1 MSGLSVTNKTYL
13 EALFGMSNGFVLD
26 FSNASFANFFRELN
40 IDIYDAERYPGFGDS
55 KANRIRALWKSGSDV
70 EVATSLHAL
79 ADYLDAKKSAAV
91 LGSDV
96 TDEQISRIHGIASS
110 LGDPHADDT
119 RTPLAGGVHASF
131 TTEATVAANKIQ
143 IEIHEDIYNHID
155 QYLGNGDYFHAV
167 EESYKLVRE
176 KLREKTG
183 SEKATDAF
191 AASNQEKIF
200 GHAPRN
206 PAEKDFYDGV
216 KYLNMS
222 IQFLRNEKA
231 HTPATPLEPN
241 LALHYISLASLA
253 YDLIT
258 RYVSDEVIAEV
269 EGLISDKR
277 RSLSASAFYRLFEG
291 GRWLDTINL
300 PEELKSSSVRRVLKE
315 KWLTEADFTRSYD
328 HSNVMLMR
336 LEVIADELTK
346 ADLDDL
352 IERPTIDAYG
362 NDQEAGMLP
371 FVEYMREKHP
381 DKISSKVEQ
390 WVESKLREYAQR

>member
-1 MSGLSVTNKTYL
+1 MSGLSVANKTYL
-13 EALFGMSNGFVLD
+13 EVVLNMSGGYVLD

-40 IDIYDAERYPGFGDS
+40 IDIYDAEHYPGFGDS
-55 KANRIRALWKSGSDV
+55 KTNRIRALWKSGSDI
-70 EVATSLHAL
+70 EVAASLHAL
-79 ADYLDAKKSAAV
+79 AEYLEAKKAAGV
-91 LGSDV
+91 LGADV
-96 TDEQISRIHGIASS
+96 TNEQVDRIHEIARGLVGSHA
-110 LGDPHADDT
+110 GDATAPA
-119 RTPLAGGVHASF
+119 AGGVHASI

-155 QYLGNGDYFHAV
+155 QYLATGDYFHAV

-191 AASNQEKIF
+191 AASNLEKIF
-200 GHAPRN
+200 GHASRN
-206 PAEKDFYDGV
+206 AAEKDFYDGV

-231 HTPATPLEPN
+231 HTPASPLESN

-258 RYVSDEVIAEV
+258 RYVSDELIAEI
-269 EGLISDKR
+269 ESLISTKR
-277 RSLSASAFYRLFEG
+277 RSLSASAFYRVFES
-291 GRWLDTINL
+291 GRWLSSIAL
-300 PEELKSSSVRRVLKE
+300 PEELKSSSVRRVLKD

-336 LEVIADELTK
+336 LEVVAEELTE

-352 IERPTIDAYG
+352 LGHPTVDARG

-371 FVEYMREKHP
+371 FMEYMREKYP
-381 DKISSKVEQ
+381 SKISSKVEH
-390 WVESKLREYAQR
+390 WIEDKLREYAQR

>member
-1 MSGLSVTNKTYL
+1 MSNLSVASKTYL
-13 EALFGMSNGFVLD
+13 EALLGMSSGYVLD

-55 KANRIRALWKSGSDV
+55 KANRIRALWKNGSDV
-70 EVATSLHAL
+70 DVAASLHAL
-79 ADYLDAKKSAAV
+79 GEYLDAKKSVAELANI
-91 LGSDV
+91 
-96 TDEQISRIHGIASS
+96 TDEQVTRVHNIARS
-110 LGDPHADDT
+110 LNPQTEDT
-119 RTPLAGGVHASF
+119 APLAGGVHASF

-143 IEIHEDIYNHID
+143 IEIYEDIYNHID
-155 QYLGNGDYFHAV
+155 QYLINGDYFHAV

-191 AASNQEKIF
+191 ASSNQEKIF
-200 GHAPRN
+200 GHASRN
-206 PAEKDFYDGV
+206 PVEKDFYDGV

-231 HTPATPLEPN
+231 HTPATPLESN

-258 RYVSDEVIAEV
+258 RYVSDELIAEV
-269 EGLISDKR
+269 EGIVSAKR
-277 RSLSASAFYRLFEG
+277 RNLSASAFYRVFEG
-291 GRWLDTINL
+291 GHWLENIDL
-300 PEELKSSSVRRVLKE
+300 PEELKSSSVRRVLKD
-315 KWLTEADFTRSYD
+315 KWLAEADFTRSYD

-336 LEVIADELTK
+336 LEVVAEELTQ
-346 ADLDDL
+346 ANLDDL
-352 IERPTIDAYG
+352 IERPTVDTYG

-371 FVEYMREKHP
+371 FMQYMREKHP
-381 DKISSKVEQ
+381 VKISSKVEQ
-390 WVESKLREYAQR
+390 WIEEKMGL

>member
-1 MSGLSVTNKTYL
+1 MSGLSVASKTYL
-13 EALFGMSNGFVLD
+13 EALLGMTSGYVLD

-55 KANRIRALWKSGSDV
+55 KANRIRALWKSGSNV

-79 ADYLDAKKSAAV
+79 AEYLDAKKAAAA
-91 LGSDV
+91 LGAEI
-96 TDEQISRIHGIASS
+96 TDEQVIRIHDIA
-110 LGDPHADDT
+110 DT
-119 RTPLAGGVHASF
+119 LSGLQAEDATTPLAGGVHASF

-155 QYLGNGDYFHAV
+155 QYLVNGDYFHAI

-191 AASNQEKIF
+191 AASNQAKIF
-200 GHAPRN
+200 GHASSN

-231 HTPATPLEPN
+231 HSPATPLESN

-269 EGLISDKR
+269 EGLISAKR
-277 RSLSASAFYRLFEG
+277 RSLSASAFYRAFEG

-300 PEELKSSSVRRVLKE
+300 PDELKASSVRRVLKE
-315 KWLTEADFTRSYD
+315 KWLAEADFTRSYD
-328 HSNVMLMR
+328 HSNIILMR
-336 LEVIADELTK
+336 LEVIAEELTK

-352 IERPTIDAYG
+352 IERPTVDTYG

-371 FVEYMREKHP
+371 FMEYMRKKHP
-381 DKISSKVEQ
+381 DKISSKVEH
-390 WVESKLREYAQR
+390 WIEDKLREYGQR

>member
-1 MSGLSVTNKTYL
+1 MSHLSVANKTYL
-13 EALFGMSNGFVLD
+13 EAVLGMSSGYVHD
-26 FSNASFANFFRELN
+26 FSNTSFANFFRDLN

-55 KANRIRALWKSGSDV
+55 KANRMRALWKSGSDT
-70 EVATSLHAL
+70 EVAASLHAL
-79 ADYLDAKKSAAV
+79 AEYLDARKAAGV
-91 LGSDV
+91 MGSDIA
-96 TDEQISRIHGIASS
+96 DEQIARIHTIAQSMN
-110 LGDPHADDT
+110 GQNAEAAQTPVAD
-119 RTPLAGGVHASF
+119 GVPASF
-131 TTEATVAANKIQ
+131 TTEATIAANKIR

-155 QYLGNGDYFHAV
+155 QYLANEDYFHAV

-176 KLREKTG
+176 KLRDKTG

-191 AASNQEKIF
+191 AASNQEKVF

-231 HTPATPLEPN
+231 HTPATPLERN

-269 EGLISDKR
+269 EDLITAKR
-277 RSLSASAFYRLFEG
+277 RSLSASAFYRLFQG
-291 GRWLDTINL
+291 GRWLDGITL

-315 KWLTEADFTRSYD
+315 KWLAEADFTRSYD
-328 HSNVMLMR
+328 HSNIMLMR
-336 LEVIADELTK
+336 LEVIAEELTE
-346 ADLDDL
+346 ADIDDL
-352 IERPTIDAYG
+352 LGRPTVDSYG

-371 FVEYMREKHP
+371 FMEYMQEKHP
-381 DKISSKVEQ
+381 GKISSGAQQ
-390 WVESKLREYAQR
+390 WIESKLRELAQR

>member
-1 MSGLSVTNKTYL
+1 MSGLSVANKTYL
-13 EALFGMSNGFVLD
+13 EALLGMSTGYVLD

-55 KANRIRALWKSGSDV
+55 KANRIRALWKNGSDG
-70 EVATSLHAL
+70 EVAASLYAL
-79 ADYLDAKKSAAV
+79 GEYLDAKKAAAE
-91 LGSDV
+91 LADI
-96 TDEQISRIHGIASS
+96 TDEQITRVHNIARS
-110 LGDPHADDT
+110 LGGSQAKDAE
-119 RTPLAGGVHASF
+119 TPLAGGTQASF

-155 QYLGNGDYFHAV
+155 QYLVNGDYFHAV

-191 AASNQEKIF
+191 AASNQAKIF
-200 GHAPRN
+200 GHVSRN
-206 PAEKDFYDGV
+206 PVEKDFYDGV

-231 HTPATPLEPN
+231 HTPATPLESN

-258 RYVSDEVIAEV
+258 RYVSDELINEV
-269 EGLISDKR
+269 EGIISAKR
-277 RSLSASAFYRLFEG
+277 RNLSASAFYRVFEG
-291 GRWLDTINL
+291 GRWLENITL

-336 LEVIADELTK
+336 LEVVAEELTK
-346 ADLDDL
+346 DDLDGL
-352 IERPTIDAYG
+352 IERPTVDSYG

-371 FVEYMREKHP
+371 FMEYMREKHS
-381 DKISSKVEQ
+381 DKISSKVEG
-390 WVESKLREYAQR
+390 WIADKLRELAQR